1 MHRGKVLVI
10 DHDETIR
17 RSVAKRLSDRG
28 HDVATA
34 DSGEQGL
41 TAALTQCPDAII
53 MSVDTDGIQTCRE
66 IRKHLS
72 VPVIFVGGRS
82 GQTDIELAL
91 EAGGDAYLPKPVNTA
106 ELLAYVDAAVRRQTV
121 YSRCGARPKLVKVKD
136 LVLDLSAHEFRRNG
150 AMIPLT
156 PTEFKLIRTLAENVD
171 RVLTRG
177 QLLDYVWESDAK
189 GLYSRTVDVHIGR
202 VRGKIGDDRADPHY
216 IVTVPGLGY
225 KMPSR

>member
-17 RSVAKRLSDRG
+17 RSLAKRLSDTG
-28 HDVATA
+28 HDVALA
-34 DSGEQGL
+34 DSGEAGL
-41 TAALTQCPDAII
+41 TAALTQCPDVIVL
-53 MSVDTDGIQTCRE
+53 SVDTDGIQTCRD
-66 IRKHLS
+66 IRKHLF
-72 VPVIFVGGRS
+72 VPVILMGGGS
-82 GQTDIELAL
+82 DETDIELAL
-91 EAGGDAYLPKPVNTA
+91 EAGGDTYLARPVKAA
-106 ELLAYVDAAVRRQTV
+106 ELVAYVDAAVRRETV
-121 YSRCGARPKLVKVKD
+121 YSRRGAQSKLVKVKD
-136 LVLDLSAHEFRRNG
+136 LVLNLSAHELKRDG

-171 RVLTRG
+171 RVLTRE
-177 QLLDYVWESDAK
+177 QLLHYVWDFNAK